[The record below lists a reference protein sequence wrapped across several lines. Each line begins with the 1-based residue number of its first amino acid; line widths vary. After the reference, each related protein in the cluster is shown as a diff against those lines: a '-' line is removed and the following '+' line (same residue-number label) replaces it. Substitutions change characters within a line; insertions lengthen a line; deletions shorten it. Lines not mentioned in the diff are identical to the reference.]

1 MDPPEGWSCLFFFA
15 KVQVILLFWDHD
27 DVTDDDDYKGDHIP
41 TYLHGERVYEMTSL
55 AQVQAVQ
62 TNEPIRGRDHFGQER
77 HLKM

>member
-1 MDPPEGWSCLFFFA
+1 MMM
-15 KVQVILLFWDHD
+15 LLMMMF
-27 DVTDDDDYKGDHIP
+27 TDADYNGIHIH

-62 TNEPIRGRDHFGQER
+62 TNEPIRGRDHFCQER